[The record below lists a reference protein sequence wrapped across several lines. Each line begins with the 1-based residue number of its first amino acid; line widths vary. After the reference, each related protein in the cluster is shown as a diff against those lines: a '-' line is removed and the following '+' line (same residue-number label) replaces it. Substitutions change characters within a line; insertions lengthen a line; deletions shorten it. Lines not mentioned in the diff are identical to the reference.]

1 MTRRPFLTA
10 EWRYL
15 AMLNYE
21 AEPKVLLPYVPAG
34 TELDLWSGT
43 IYLSVVG
50 FQFLNTRVLGVPIP
64 FHRHFDEVNLRFYVR
79 RKAADGWRRG
89 VVFIKEIVPRAA
101 IAFTARYFYNENYVA
116 APMEHE
122 ISFAECNL
130 DKLKAVSYRWKHRG
144 NENRLEV
151 RAGDGPVEL
160 VEGSHEQFIAEHY
173 WGYSAQADGNT
184 IEYEVEHPPWRVWP
198 AESAKLDCDVG
209 AVYGERFADYVSGT
223 PASAFVADGSRVTVY
238 KGGRV

>member
-1 MTRRPFLTA
+1 
-10 EWRYL
+10 
-15 AMLNYE
+15 MLNYE

-101 IAFTARYFYNENYVA
+101 IAFTARYLYNENYIA
-116 APMEHE
+116 ARMGHE
-122 ISFAECNL
+122 IRFAACNSGE
-130 DKLKAVSYRWKHRG
+130 LKKVSYRWEHRG

-151 RAGDGPVEL
+151 RTGDGPVDL
-160 VEGSHEQFIAEHY
+160 MEGSHEQFIAEHY
-173 WGYSAQADGNT
+173 WGYSAQPDGT
-184 IEYEVEHPPWRVWP
+184 TMEYQVEHPSWRIWS
-198 AESAKLDCDVG
+198 AESAILVCDVG
-209 AVYGERFADYVSGT
+209 VVYGDQFADYVSGT
-223 PASAFVADGSRVTVY
+223 PASAFVADGSSVTVY
-238 KGGRV
+238 RGARV